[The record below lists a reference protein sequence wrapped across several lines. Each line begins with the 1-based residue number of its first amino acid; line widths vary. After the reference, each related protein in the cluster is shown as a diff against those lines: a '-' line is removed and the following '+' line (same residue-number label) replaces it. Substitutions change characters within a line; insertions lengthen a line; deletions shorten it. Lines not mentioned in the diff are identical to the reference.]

1 MELNE
6 AIEAI
11 KDASSGEY
19 LRRIDAAENT
29 DWLDVSFALY
39 AANADLLEAICGGKD
54 NRYPYSSIHLF
65 SWADQIDQ
73 MFGYRESALTTY
85 LRQLAEA
92 IRKHKGE

>member
-39 AANADLLEAICGGKD
+39 AANAALLEALEDVAKWIENGEWWVGSPFKGGLD
-54 NRYPYSSIHLF
+54 GN
-65 SWADQIDQ
+65 AID
-73 MFGYRESALTTY
+73 ET
-85 LRQLAEA
+85 